1 MSKCKIC
8 RNELKG
14 IETTN
19 WFDGLCEKCWQEKH
33 YVEYPFKK
41 GIYEKDQQIAD
52 LEAKLEERTEQLKIA
67 LKDFN
72 DIQQENAKITQQLA
86 EKEKEEPKRMEDF
99 EKGCQEYYK
108 SNQTEI
114 AELKNQLSEKDELLK
129 QKIGDMKSTDF
140 IKMCIK
146 SGFIVK
152 AKENDNQ
159 TAIRELEKVKG
170 FLLEK
175 IAEKQSCFDSGNYND
190 FADGVKTICEL
201 MLISIDNQINELKE
215 GY

>member
-1 MSKCKIC
+1 MSKEIQCKCCKEYWWEMNIHS
-8 RNELKG
+8 KS
-14 IETTN
+14 
-19 WFDGLCEKCWQEKH
+19 GLCPNCYDYFAK
-33 YVEYPFKK
+33 
-41 GIYEKDQQIAD
+41 
-52 LEAKLEERTEQLKIA
+52 LEAKLAERTEQLKIA

-72 DIQQENAKITQQLA
+72 DIQQENDKLAQQLA
-86 EKEKEEPKRMEDF
+86 EKEKEETKRMEDF

-175 IAEKQSCFDSGNYND
+175 IEEKPIKRGIKQRN
-190 FADGVKTICEL
+190 L
-201 MLISIDNQINELKE
+201 
-215 GY
+215 

>member
-1 MSKCKIC
+1 MSERFECEHNWIIDNNKRKT
-8 RNELKG
+8 NESL
-14 IETTN
+14 IVYDEEWNTL
-19 WFDGLCEKCWQEKH
+19 DDLCELLNQQ
-33 YVEYPFKK
+33 
-41 GIYEKDQQIAD
+41 DQQIA
-52 LEAKLEERTEQLKIA
+52 ELK
-67 LKDFN
+67 
-72 DIQQENAKITQQLA
+72 QQLA
-86 EKEKEEPKRMEDF
+86 
-99 EKGCQEYYK
+99 
-108 SNQTEI
+108 
-114 AELKNQLSEKDELLK
+114 EKDELLK

-146 SGFIVK
+146 SGYVVE

-201 MLISIDNQINELKE
+201 MLISIDNQIKSLKGE
-215 GY
+215 NK

>member
-1 MSKCKIC
+1 MSKDIKKALEHCIEWDCVDCPNREELGSGETVC
-8 RNELKG
+8 RGRLLTDVLE
-14 IETTN
+14 
-19 WFDGLCEKCWQEKH
+19 
-33 YVEYPFKK
+33 YV
-41 GIYEKDQQIAD
+41 AD
-52 LEAKLEERTEQLKIA
+52 LEVKLAERTKQLKIA

-72 DIQQENAKITQQLA
+72 DIQQKNDKLAQQIA
-86 EKEKEEPKRMEDF
+86 EKEKEETKRMEDF

-140 IKMCIK
+140 IRMCK
-146 SGFIVK
+146 ECGFMVQT
-152 AKENDNQ
+152 KEIDNQ
-159 TAIRELEKVKG
+159 TAIRELEKVKK

-175 IAEKQSCFDSGNYND
+175 IEEKQSCFDSGNYND

-201 MLISIDNQINELKE
+201 MLISIDNQIKSLKGE
-215 GY
+215 